1 MCAGFLWYLDCG
13 YNHHSLYLMPYSQNA
28 IVLFLSMFSLIK
40 KIKPISDCSNSNRCV
55 TRFSWKVLIFLCS
68 LRLCPGNS
76 KKALHWWVPT
86 ILHSYTLT
94 FLLLFV
100 KNLAWGTLL
109 GKYQFNADR
118 LATFQE
124 LIVGNSPL
132 LLNIKLL
139 QVVEANKTP

>member
-1 MCAGFLWYLDCG
+1 MCVGSLWYLDCG
-13 YNHHSLYLMPYSQNA
+13 YNRHSLYLMSYSQNA
-28 IVLFLSMFSLIK
+28 IILFLSMFSLIK

-86 ILHSYTLT
+86 ILHSDNLT

-100 KNLAWGTLL
+100 KNLAWSLSFWLTSLCIMGSS
-109 GKYQFNADR
+109 FIH
-118 LATFQE
+118 
-124 LIVGNSPL
+124 LIRTDSNEFFL
-132 LLNIKLL
+132 MA
-139 QVVEANKTP
+139 E

>member
-1 MCAGFLWYLDCG
+1 MCVGSLWYLDCG
-13 YNHHSLYLMPYSQNA
+13 YNRHSLYLMPYSQNA
-28 IVLFLSMFSLIK
+28 IILFLSMFSLIK

-86 ILHSYTLT
+86 ILHSDNLT

-100 KNLAWGTLL
+100 KNLAWSLSFWLTSLCIMGSS
-109 GKYQFNADR
+109 FIH
-118 LATFQE
+118 
-124 LIVGNSPL
+124 LIRTDSNEFFL
-132 LLNIKLL
+132 MT
-139 QVVEANKTP
+139 E